1 MSFVRGAGEPC
12 SGHSAACAAFSEL
25 LFLPLQTGGTR
36 RSRPPPQA
44 GRQNVGWHTAK
55 RAGLESG
62 RSGPKI
68 QRILHLDQ
76 MVEKKTRSE

>member
-1 MSFVRGAGEPC
+1 MSFVWGAGEPY
-12 SGHSAACAAFSEL
+12 SGHSTAYAAFSEL

-36 RSRPPPQA
+36 RSRPPPRA

-62 RSGPKI
+62 RSGPKT
-68 QRILHLDQ
+68 QRILHLNQ
-76 MVEKKTRSE
+76 MVEKKTRNE

>member
-1 MSFVRGAGEPC
+1 MSFVRGASEPC

-25 LFLPLQTGGTR
+25 SFLPLQTGGTR
-36 RSRPPPQA
+36 RSHPPPRA

-68 QRILHLDQ
+68 QRILHLDK
-76 MVEKKTRSE
+76 MVEKKTRNK